1 VRQEWFLEV
10 HDVAARLSLASGA
23 SNDLNHVAA
32 IVQPE
37 EAPEGH
43 IAVAIG

>member
-10 HDVAARLSLASGA
+10 LDVAARLLLVSRA

-32 IVQPE
+32 IVLPE